1 MAARVLTIAQQKGGA
16 GKTTLAAHLAVAW
29 SLAGHRVAIVD
40 IDPQASLT
48 QWDRMRG
55 ERAQAS
61 ESAGGVAKLAP
72 LHVVSIAGWRLAS
85 EADRLKRGYDIV
97 LIDSPPHMETEAKI
111 AVRAAD
117 FVIVPVQ
124 PSPMDLW
131 ATQGTLDLIKK
142 ERRPAL
148 IVLNRVP
155 ARASLTTAMRT
166 RIEELGVECAAT
178 TVGSRVALA
187 SSLLE
192 GRGIGEAAPS
202 STAGREIAALAEE
215 IWAAAK
221 R

>member
-29 SLAGHRVAIVD
+29 SLAGLKVAVVD

-55 ERAQAS
+55 ERARAR
-61 ESAGGVAKLAP
+61 GDDRLPG
-72 LHVVSIAGWRLAS
+72 LHVVSIAGWRLAG
-85 EADRLKRGYDIV
+85 EVDRLKRDHDVV

-117 FVIVPVQ
+117 LVIVPVQ

-142 ERRPAL
+142 ERRTAL

-155 ARASLTTAMRT
+155 ARASLTALMRT
-166 RIEELGVECAAT
+166 RIAELGVRCAEA

-187 SSLLE
+187 ASLLE

-202 STAGREIAALAEE
+202 GTAGLEIAALANE
-215 IWAAAK
+215 ILAVAK
-221 R
+221 G

>member
-29 SLAGHRVAIVD
+29 SLAGHRVAVVD

-55 ERAQAS
+55 ERAQAG
-61 ESAGGVAKLAP
+61 AGGVTKLAQ
-72 LHVVSIAGWRLAS
+72 LHVVSIAGWRLAG
-85 EADRLKRGYDIV
+85 EVDRLKRDHDIV

-117 FVIVPVQ
+117 LVIVPVQ

-131 ATQGTLDLIKK
+131 ATQGTLDLVKK

-155 ARASLTTAMRT
+155 ARASLTAAMRA
-166 RIEELGVECAAT
+166 RIEELGVQCAAT

-202 STAGREIAALAEE
+202 GAAGQEIAALAEE
-215 IWAAAK
+215 IWAAAE

>member
-29 SLAGHRVAIVD
+29 SLAGYRVAVVD

-55 ERAQAS
+55 ERTR
-61 ESAGGVAKLAP
+61 GGAKLAS
-72 LHVVSIAGWRLAS
+72 LHVVSIAGWRLAG
-85 EADRLKRGYDIV
+85 EVDRLRRDYDIV
-97 LIDSPPHMETEAKI
+97 LVDSPPHMETEAKI

-117 FVIVPVQ
+117 LVIVPVQ

-142 ERRPAL
+142 ERRSAL

-155 ARASLTTAMRT
+155 ARASLTAAMRA
-166 RIEELGVECAAT
+166 RVEELGVSCAQAT
-178 TVGSRVALA
+178 IGSRVALA

-202 STAGREIAALAEE
+202 SAAGLEISALAKEV
-215 IWAAAK
+215 WLAASGQGGG
-221 R
+221 